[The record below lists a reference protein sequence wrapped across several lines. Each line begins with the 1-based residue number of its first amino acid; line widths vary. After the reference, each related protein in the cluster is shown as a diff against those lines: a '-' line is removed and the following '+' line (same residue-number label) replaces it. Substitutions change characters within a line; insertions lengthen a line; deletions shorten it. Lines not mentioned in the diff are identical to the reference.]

1 MAVTILIPTALR
13 QFTQNFSEV
22 EVEALSV
29 EEALG
34 KLKGL
39 YPDLKKHIFADDNT
53 LRNFV
58 NVYVNEDDIRQKDG
72 IKTTVKEGDTIML
85 IPSIAG
91 GTDLKDEPLSFSKE
105 EITRYSRHLILPEVG
120 LEGQKRLKNAKV
132 LLVGSGGL
140 GAPIALYLA
149 AAGIGTIGIVDFDE
163 VDVSN
168 LQRQIIHTTKDIGR
182 PKIASAADKIK
193 AINPHVKVLSFNTKL
208 SSGNA
213 LDIIKDFDAVAD
225 CTDNFPTRYLVN
237 DACVILGK
245 PSFYGSIYRFDGQA
259 SVFYAKKGP
268 CYRCLYPSPPPS
280 GFAPSCAEGG
290 VLGVLPG
297 IVGCIQAN
305 EIIKFLLGA
314 KDLLIGRLLTFDAW
328 KIKFREF
335 KIQKD
340 ENCPICGK
348 HPSIKDLI
356 DYEDFCGLKSEAGE
370 IVEEISAEE
379 LKNRLENKEAVNI
392 IDIRE
397 PHEYAIAKLPNSKI
411 IPLGQVVRR
420 MEEIDPKNDTI
431 FVCKVGTR
439 SVYAIRALKEAGFE
453 GRLLNL
459 KNGVLAWA
467 QNVDKEMAVY

>member
-1 MAVTILIPTALR
+1 MAVTVLIPTALR

-22 EVEALSV
+22 EIEASSV
-29 EEALG
+29 EEALK
-34 KLKGL
+34 KLKEI
-39 YPDLKKHIFADDNT
+39 YPDLEKHIFADNNT
-53 LRNFV
+53 LRSFV

-72 IKTTVKEGDTIML
+72 IKTAVKSGDTIML

-91 GTDLKDEPLSFSKE
+91 GTDLKDEPLSKE
-105 EITRYSRHLILPEVG
+105 ETTRYSRHLILPEVG
-120 LEGQKRLKNAKV
+120 IEGQKRLKEAKV
-132 LLVGSGGL
+132 LLIGSGGL

-193 AINPHVKVLSFNTKL
+193 AINPHVKILSYNTKL

-213 LDIIKDFDAVAD
+213 LDIIKNFDAVAD

-237 DACVILGK
+237 DACVILNK

-259 SVFYAKKGP
+259 SVFYAKEGP
-268 CYRCLYPSPPPS
+268 CYRCLYPSPPPA

-328 KIKFREF
+328 KIKFREL

-348 HPSIKDLI
+348 HPVINSLI
-356 DYEDFCGLKSEAGE
+356 DYEDFCGLKGKNEQK
-370 IVEEISAEE
+370 VEEISAVE
-379 LKNRLENKEAVNI
+379 LKNRLEKKEAINI

-397 PHEYAIAKLPNSKI
+397 PHEYAIAKLPDSRI

-420 MEEIDPKNDTI
+420 MREIDPKNDTV

-439 SVYAIRALKEAGFE
+439 SIYAIKALQEAGFE

-467 QNVDKEMAVY
+467 QSVDKEMAVY

>member
-1 MAVTILIPTALR
+1 M
-13 QFTQNFSEV
+13 E
-22 EVEALSV
+22 
-29 EEALG
+29 
-34 KLKGL
+34 
-39 YPDLKKHIFADDNT
+39 
-53 LRNFV
+53 
-58 NVYVNEDDIRQKDG
+58 
-72 IKTTVKEGDTIML
+72 
-85 IPSIAG
+85 
-91 GTDLKDEPLSFSKE
+91 FSKE

-237 DACVILGK
+237 DACVILDK

-259 SVFYAKKGP
+259 SVFYASKGP
-268 CYRCLYPSPPPS
+268 CYRCLYPSPPPA

-314 KDLLIGRLLTFDAW
+314 KDLLTGRLLTFDAW

-348 HPSIKDLI
+348 HPTIKGLI
-356 DYEDFCGLKSEAGE
+356 DYEDFCGLKSKDEE
-370 IVEEISAEE
+370 IIEEISAEE

-420 MEEIDPKNDTI
+420 MEEIDPKNDTV

-439 SVYAIRALKEAGFE
+439 SIYAIKALKEAGFE
-453 GRLLNL
+453 GRLFNL

-467 QNVDKEMAVY
+467 QNVDKKMAVY

>member
-22 EVEALSV
+22 EVEAASV
-29 EEALG
+29 GEALG
-34 KLKGL
+34 KLKEL
-39 YPDLKKHIFADDNT
+39 YPDLEKHIFDEHEN
-53 LRNFV
+53 LRSFV
-58 NVYVNEDDIRQKDG
+58 NVYVNEDDIRQKEG
-72 IKTTVKEGDTIML
+72 VKTALKDGDTVIL

-91 GTDLKDEPLSFSKE
+91 GTNLKDEPLSRE

-120 LEGQKRLKNAKV
+120 LEGQKKLKNGKV
-132 LLVGSGGL
+132 LLIGGGGL

-149 AAGIGTIGIVDFDE
+149 AAGVGTIGIVDFD
-163 VDVSN
+163 DVEISN

-182 PKIASAADKIK
+182 PKISSAADKIK
-193 AINPHVKVLSFNTKL
+193 AINPHVKVVTFNAKL
-208 SSGNA
+208 TSQNA

-237 DACVILGK
+237 DACVILKK
-245 PSFYGSIYRFDGQA
+245 PNFYGSIFRFEGQI
-259 SVFYAKKGP
+259 SVFYAQKGA
-268 CYRCLYPSPPPS
+268 CYRCLYPAPPPA
-280 GFAPSCAEGG
+280 GFVPSCGEGG

-297 IVGCIQAN
+297 IIGCIQAN

-314 KDLLIGRLLTFDAW
+314 KDLLINRLLTFDAW
-328 KIKFREF
+328 RVKFREL
-335 KIQKD
+335 KIHKD

-348 HPSIKDLI
+348 NPTITALI
-356 DYEDFCGLKSEAGE
+356 DYEDFCGLKNK
-370 IVEEISAEE
+370 EEITINEI
-379 LKNRLENKEAVNI
+379 EAVSLKERLDNGEEINI

-397 PHEYAIAKLPNSKI
+397 PHEYAIAKLPNSKV

-420 MEEIDPKNDTI
+420 MEEIDPKNDTV

-439 SVYAIRALKEAGFE
+439 SVYAIKALQDAGFG

-459 KNGVLAWA
+459 KNGVAAWA
-467 QNVDKEMAVY
+467 ESVDKEMIRY

>member
-22 EVEALSV
+22 EVEASDV
-29 EEALG
+29 GEALG
-34 KLKGL
+34 RLKER
-39 YPDLKKHIFADDNT
+39 YPDLEKHIFADNGA

-58 NVYVNEDDIRQKDG
+58 NVYVNEDDIRQKEG
-72 IKTTVKEGDTIML
+72 VKTALKSGDAIML

-91 GTDLKDEPLSFSKE
+91 GTDLKDEPLSRE

-120 LEGQKRLKNAKV
+120 LEGQIKLKNAKV
-132 LLVGSGGL
+132 LLIGSGGL

-193 AINPHVKVLSFNTKL
+193 AINPHVKVISFNVKL
-208 SSGNA
+208 SSQNA

-237 DACVILGK
+237 DACVILKK

-259 SVFYAKKGP
+259 SVFYTQNGP
-268 CYRCLYPSPPPS
+268 CYRCLYPAPPPA

-328 KIKFREF
+328 KLKFREL

-348 HPSIKDLI
+348 HPTIKSLI
-356 DYEDFCGLKSEAGE
+356 DYEDFCGLKKDEEDEA
-370 IVEEISAEE
+370 VDEISAAE
-379 LKNRLENKEAVNI
+379 LKNRLENKEAINI

-397 PHEYAIAKLPNSKI
+397 PHEYAIAKLPNSRV

-420 MEEIDPKNDTI
+420 MEEIDSENDTV

-439 SVYAIRALKEAGFE
+439 SVYAIKALKEAGFK

>member
-13 QFTQNFSEV
+13 QFTQSFSEV
-22 EVEALSV
+22 GVEAKSV
-29 EEALG
+29 RDALK
-34 KLKGL
+34 KLKEL
-39 YPDLKKHIFADDNT
+39 YPDLEKHIFTDGEN
-53 LRNFV
+53 LRSFV
-58 NVYVNEDDIRQKDG
+58 NVYVNEDDIRQKSG
-72 IKTTVKEGDTIML
+72 IETPVKDGDTIIL

-91 GTDLKDEPLSFSKE
+91 GTNSKDEPLSRE

-120 LEGQKRLKNAKV
+120 LEGQKKLKNGKV
-132 LLVGSGGL
+132 LLIGSGGL

-149 AAGIGTIGIVDFDE
+149 AAGVGTIGIVDFDE
-163 VDVSN
+163 VDISN

-193 AINPHVKVLSFNTKL
+193 AINPHTKVVSFNTKL
-208 SSGNA
+208 TSENA

-237 DACVILGK
+237 DACVILKK
-245 PSFYGSIYRFDGQA
+245 PNFYGSIFRFDGQT
-259 SVFYAKKGP
+259 SVFWAKEGP

-280 GFAPSCAEGG
+280 GFVPSCGEGG

-328 KIKFREF
+328 RMKFREL

-340 ENCPICGK
+340 DNCPICGK
-348 HPSIKDLI
+348 HQTIKKLI
-356 DYEDFCGLKSEAGE
+356 DYEDFCGLKH
-370 IVEEISAEE
+370 
-379 LKNRLENKEAVNI
+379 NKEETAVDEIEAVSLKERLDKGETINI

-397 PHEYAIAKLPNSKI
+397 SHEYAIAKLPNSKV

-420 MEEIDPKNDTI
+420 MEEINPKNDTV

-439 SVYAIRALKEAGFE
+439 SIYAIKALKEAGFE

-467 QNVDKEMAVY
+467 DSVDKEMIRY

>member
-1 MAVTILIPTALR
+1 VAVTVLIPTALR

-22 EVEALSV
+22 EIEASNVGEALK
-29 EEALG
+29 
-34 KLKGL
+34 KLKEI
-39 YPDLKKHIFADDNT
+39 YPDLEKHIFADDNT

-58 NVYVNEDDIRQKDG
+58 NVYVNEDDIRQKEG
-72 IKTTVKEGDTIML
+72 IKTAVKNGDTIML

-91 GTDLKDEPLSFSKE
+91 GTNLKDEPLSLSKE

-120 LEGQKRLKNAKV
+120 VEGQKRLKEAKV

-149 AAGIGTIGIVDFDE
+149 AGGVGTIGIVDFDE
-163 VDVSN
+163 VDISN

-193 AINPHVKVLSFNTKL
+193 AINPHVKVLTYNTKL
-208 SSGNA
+208 TSKNA
-213 LDIIKDFDAVAD
+213 LEIIGEFDAVAD

-237 DACVILGK
+237 DACVILKK

-259 SVFYAKKGP
+259 SVFYADKGP
-268 CYRCLYPSPPPS
+268 CYRCLYPAPPPA

-297 IVGCIQAN
+297 IIGCIQAN

-328 KIKFREF
+328 RVKFREF

-348 HPSIKDLI
+348 HPTIKELI
-356 DYEDFCGLKSEAGE
+356 DYEDFCGLKSYEEE
-370 IVEEISAEE
+370 IDEISAEE
-379 LKNRLENKEAVNI
+379 LKNRLEKKEAINI

-397 PHEYAIAKLPNSKI
+397 PHEYAIAKLPSSKA

-420 MEEIDPKNDTI
+420 MDEIDSKNDTV

-467 QNVDKEMAVY
+467 QSVDKEMAVY

>member
-1 MAVTILIPTALR
+1 M
-13 QFTQNFSEV
+13 E
-22 EVEALSV
+22 
-29 EEALG
+29 
-34 KLKGL
+34 
-39 YPDLKKHIFADDNT
+39 
-53 LRNFV
+53 
-58 NVYVNEDDIRQKDG
+58 
-72 IKTTVKEGDTIML
+72 
-85 IPSIAG
+85 
-91 GTDLKDEPLSFSKE
+91 FSKE

-120 LEGQKRLKNAKV
+120 LDGQKRLKDAKI
-132 LLVGSGGL
+132 LLIGSGGL

-149 AAGIGTIGIVDFDE
+149 AAGIGTVGIVDFDE
-163 VDVSN
+163 VDISN

-193 AINPHVKVLSFNTKL
+193 AINPHVKVLSYNTKL
-208 SSGNA
+208 TSKNA

-237 DACVILGK
+237 DACVILNK
-245 PSFYGSIYRFDGQA
+245 PSFYGSIYRFDGQS
-259 SVFYAKKGP
+259 SVFYANKGP
-268 CYRCLYPSPPPS
+268 CYRCLYPSPPPA

-297 IVGCIQAN
+297 IIGCIQAN

-314 KDLLIGRLLTFDAW
+314 KDLLVGRLLTFDAW
-328 KIKFREF
+328 KMKFREF

-348 HPSIKDLI
+348 HPTIKSLI
-356 DYEDFCGLKSEAGE
+356 DYEDFCGLKSKNEEA
-370 IVEEISAEE
+370 VEEISAED
-379 LKNRLENKEAVNI
+379 LKNRLDNKEAVNI

-397 PHEYAIAKLPNSKI
+397 PHEYAIAKLPNSKV

-420 MEEIDPKNDTI
+420 MEEIDQKNDTV

-439 SVYAIRALKEAGFE
+439 SVYAIKALREAGFK

-467 QNVDKEMAVY
+467 ENIDKEMAVY